1 METVTFYDRY
11 DVGVIRLPVAYYE
24 CLWDAANK
32 NSIVIL
38 LCRNGLLAN
47 IAELSFQ
54 CTFLPEEY
62 FHK

>member
-38 LCRNGLLAN
+38 LCRNFVAYM
-47 IAELSFQ
+47 
-54 CTFLPEEY
+54 Y
-62 FHK
+62 FAITHGFALQDFRFSD